1 MAVLSR
7 LEIILAANSA
17 SFNQS
22 IADARSQTKIAF
34 SDMREYANKMGP
46 AVSASIGAAAA
57 ATTAL
62 VVEQVALA
70 NELQATANVANS
82 SIKEIQRYTVGA
94 KKMGIEQD
102 ALGAIF
108 QDTSDKIGDFLSTGG
123 GGMAD
128 FFENIAPQIGVTA
141 EQFRELSGPQALQLY
156 YDSLERANIG
166 QNEMTFYM
174 EAMASDATMLI
185 PLLADGGAGFDVWA
199 NAAANAG
206 AVMDE
211 KTIRA
216 TKELQ
221 ATTDLLELSVA
232 GAKTQFVAGFIPVLS
247 DAAGELVGTA
257 DAADT
262 ARLAGENLGN
272 GLKSVSKIG
281 VGVVTV
287 FESIGTALGGFAA
300 GVGQLGNGVDWD
312 SPFAFFQ
319 MGQNFLDNNQ
329 SAAQIFAQIPADISK
344 LWLQSADQLDRID
357 KLGTGT
363 ASQTINSVIDLNERQ
378 AELNRT
384 LSMTGQQYQAQQE
397 AVEASAKAAEKSAKA
412 SEKQAAAQARLV
424 GIAGNSGIGTGSHI
438 DIRYAS
444 GDARRGSKPSQE
456 HINRFEVNGKSL
468 GSLRKTSD
476 FNLNRVHPVSGKVK
490 PHYGIDYDSEIGDS
504 ITTKVPV
511 KDVKAWYDGNGGGYV
526 TTVTFADGVK
536 MNLLHQTAASKN
548 IKGGASGG
556 SKNPYSQAQAQ
567 ANQLLERES
576 AQAARIA
583 EQAAAEQARIAEQQA
598 QQREAIRL
606 EYANQATRIEMQLAD
621 KIEKI
626 NASGFNEDERIAFVE
641 DAKQRAAIELANY
654 EDTQAKKLASF
665 GDFARSEREII
676 AQNAMY
682 RATEVIR
689 DTELTEDSRNQA
701 LALIKQKAQYELNQ
715 LELNHDRE
723 MQYAQQAEQTDVE
736 RIRNQYALER
746 REIQLTINMDEQLRN
761 AKITALNQAEQLALD
776 ERRYA
781 FESELRQLTS
791 IGQSSLASLRQSY
804 ADQRRVLDQRT
815 DIDDSQKSSLRNAMA
830 GAQIYD
836 TNQLQTAARDP
847 FNAQQADMSG
857 MGASYG
863 LAQQYQ
869 GRLDVIQDALDA
881 EVIAV
886 EQAEQAKYAARYE
899 FEAAATKLTLSQAEA
914 TAGGLAAS
922 FKTMLGEQN
931 TAYKMLFAGQQAFV
945 MASAGLNMW
954 DAYGDAMAE
963 GATMSQKFAAAA
975 TIATEFGRIITAASS
990 MTLELPGY
998 QTGGYTGD
1006 APEDQIVGYVH
1017 GREHVSDAATTK
1029 RYRPELE
1036 AMSNGT
1042 YEKPTQTSGNINV
1055 NVTVTGDGR
1064 SSVESDQ
1071 QRGREFGNVISAAIQ
1086 QQIAKEKRQGG
1097 LLYGR

>member
-17 SFNQS
+17 SFTQS

-34 SDMREYANKMGP
+34 SDMRESANKMGP
-46 AVSASIGAAAA
+46 AVSASIGAATA

-62 VVEQVALA
+62 VVEQVTLA
-70 NELQATANVANS
+70 NELQHTANVANS

-102 ALGAIF
+102 ALGSIF

-156 YDSLERANIG
+156 YDSLERANLS

-174 EAMASDATMLI
+174 EAMASDATTLI

-199 NAAANAG
+199 DAAANAG
-206 AVMDE
+206 AVMDAE
-211 KTIRA
+211 TIRA

-221 ATTDLLELSVA
+221 ATVDLLELSVD

-257 DAADT
+257 DAADA
-262 ARLAGENLGN
+262 ARIAGHNFGQM
-272 GLKSVSKIG
+272 LKSVSKIG
-281 VGVVTV
+281 VGAVTV
-287 FESIGTALGGFAA
+287 FETIGTAIGGFAA
-300 GVGQLGNGVDWD
+300 GVAQLGNGVDWD

-319 MGQNFLDNNQ
+319 MGQNFLENNR
-329 SAAQIFAQIPADISK
+329 SAAQIFAEIPGDISNI
-344 LWLQSADQLDRID
+344 WLKSADQLNRID

-363 ASQTINSVIDLNERQ
+363 ASQTISSVVQLNERQ
-378 AELNRT
+378 ANLNRT
-384 LSMTGQQYQAQQE
+384 LGITGQQYQAQQE
-397 AVEASAKAAEKSAKA
+397 AAEAAAKSAEKAANSTVKSIQAQAVNSKVLAQAKQFSYGNLEQQYGLPTGLLSAVSMQESRGNPNARSPVGASGAFQFMPGTADRFGIRGQESNVGKSA
-412 SEKQAAAQARLV
+412 EAAAKYLSFLMNKFGSVDLALAGYNAGEGNVAKYGNKIPPFKETQNYVKKVKEYLAYMQGGLDGSV
-424 GIAGNSGIGTGSHI
+424 NIAGNI
-438 DIRYAS
+438 
-444 GDARRGSKPSQE
+444 
-456 HINRFEVNGKSL
+456 
-468 GSLRKTSD
+468 
-476 FNLNRVHPVSGKVK
+476 
-490 PHYGIDYDSEIGDS
+490 
-504 ITTKVPV
+504 
-511 KDVKAWYDGNGGGYV
+511 
-526 TTVTFADGVK
+526 
-536 MNLLHQTAASKN
+536 
-548 IKGGASGG
+548 
-556 SKNPYSQAQAQ
+556 
-567 ANQLLERES
+567 S
-576 AQAARIA
+576 AQTSLMER
-583 EQAAAEQARIAEQQA
+583 QAAEQLRILEQQA

-689 DTELTEDSRNQA
+689 DTELTEDARNQA
-701 LALIKQKAQYELNQ
+701 LALIRQKAQYELNQ

-723 MQYAQQAEQTDVE
+723 MQYAQQAEQTDAE

-746 REIQLTINMDEQLRN
+746 REIQLTINMDEQLRR
-761 AKITALNQAEQLALD
+761 AKIDALNQAEQLALD

-804 ADQRRVLDQRT
+804 ADQRRALDQRT

-836 TNQLQTAARDP
+836 TNQLQKGPRDAFVAQQSDFGGTAAS
-847 FNAQQADMSG
+847 FG
-857 MGASYG
+857 I
-863 LAQQYQ
+863 AQQYQ
-869 GRLDVIQDALDA
+869 ARLDVINDALKA
-881 EVIAV
+881 EVVAV
-886 EQAEQAKYAARYE
+886 EQAEQAKYDARRE
-899 FEAAATKLTLSQAEA
+899 FETAATQLSLSQAEQ
-914 TAGGLAAS
+914 TAGNFAAS

-931 TAYKMLFAGQQAFV
+931 AFYRLSFDAQQVFV
-945 MASAGLNMW
+945 MASAGLNMYEAW
-954 DAYGDAMAE
+954 GDAMAE
-963 GATMSQKFAAAA
+963 GATLTQKLAGAA

-998 QTGGYTGD
+998 RSGGYTGD

-1042 YEKPTQTSGNINV
+1042 YERNASNNINV
-1055 NVTVTGDGR
+1055 NVSVTVDGK
-1064 SSVESDQ
+1064 SSVQSDSQ
-1071 QRGREFGNVISAAIQ
+1071 YGKQIGQGLAAAVTTQVQKMMRPNGMLDRQYQRR
-1086 QQIAKEKRQGG
+1086 
-1097 LLYGR
+1097 

>member
-17 SFNQS
+17 SFNQA

-62 VVEQVALA
+62 VVEQVTLA
-70 NELQATANVANS
+70 NELQHTANVANS

-156 YDSLERANIG
+156 YDSLEQANIG

-174 EAMASDATMLI
+174 EAMASDATTLI
-185 PLLADGGAGFDVWA
+185 PLLANGGEGFDVWA
-199 NAAANAG
+199 KAAANAG
-206 AVMDE
+206 AVMDDE
-211 KTIRA
+211 TIVA
-216 TKELQ
+216 TQKLQ
-221 ATTDLLELSVA
+221 ATTDLLELSVD
-232 GAKTQFVAGFIPVLS
+232 GAKTQFVKGFIPVLADVATKLTGTESAS
-247 DAAGELVGTA
+247 DAAY
-257 DAADT
+257 
-262 ARLAGENLGN
+262 LAGQNLAIGFK
-272 GLKSVSKIG
+272 GVAKVGIG
-281 VGVVTV
+281 VAATFDAVGS
-287 FESIGTALGGFAA
+287 SIGGVAAIISTLLTDVGIADSGLEIAIKMGRNLKAA
-300 GVGQLGNGVDWD
+300 GEMNRIVDQDIRDSLLSYADLLKGVGE
-312 SPFAFFQ
+312 
-319 MGQNFLDNNQ
+319 
-329 SAAQIFAQIPADISK
+329 
-344 LWLQSADQLDRID
+344 
-357 KLGTGT
+357 LGTGIGDAT
-363 ASQTINSVIDLNERQ
+363 MDAFMEQKKRQ
-378 AELNRT
+378 AELLAAT
-384 LSMTGQQYQAQQE
+384 GKTGQAYQEQE
-397 AVEASAKAAEKSAKA
+397 EAAKKAAEERAKA
-412 SEKQAAAQARLV
+412 DKAALEAAKKLGEVQAVNSKVLAQAKQFNYGGLEQQY
-424 GIAGNSGIGTGSHI
+424 GLPAGLLSAVSMQESRGN
-438 DIRYAS
+438 AN
-444 GDARRGSKPSQE
+444 ARSP
-456 HINRFEVNGKSL
+456 
-468 GSLRKTSD
+468 
-476 FNLNRVHPVSGKVK
+476 
-490 PHYGIDYDSEIGDS
+490 
-504 ITTKVPV
+504 
-511 KDVKAWYDGNGGGYV
+511 A
-526 TTVTFADGVK
+526 
-536 MNLLHQTAASKN
+536 
-548 IKGGASGG
+548 GASGAFQFMPG
-556 SKNPYSQAQAQ
+556 TAKRFGIGGQESDIAK
-567 ANQLLERES
+567 S
-576 AQAARIA
+576 AQAAAKYLSFLMNKFGSVDLALAGYNAGEGNVAKYGNKIPPFKETQNYVKKVKEYLAYMQGGLDGSVNIA
-583 EQAAAEQARIAEQQA
+583 GNISAQTSLMERQAAEQLRILEQQA

-689 DTELTEDSRNQA
+689 DTELTEDARNQA

-723 MQYAQQAEQTDVE
+723 MQYAQQAEQTDAE

-746 REIQLTINMDEQLRN
+746 REIQLTINMDEQLRK
-761 AKITALNQAEQLALD
+761 AKIDALNQAEQLALD

-804 ADQRRVLDQRT
+804 ADQRRALDQRT

-836 TNQLQTAARDP
+836 TNQLQKGPRDA
-847 FNAQQADMSG
+847 FAAQQADFG
-857 MGASYG
+857 GTAASFG
-863 LAQQYQ
+863 IAQQYQ
-869 GRLDVIQDALDA
+869 ARLDVIKDALDA
-881 EVIAV
+881 EVATV
-886 EQAEQAKYAARYE
+886 KQAEQAKYDARRE
-899 FEAAATKLTLSQAEA
+899 FETAATQLSLSQAEQ
-914 TAGGLAAS
+914 TAGNFAAS

-931 TAYKMLFAGQQAFV
+931 AFYRLSFDAQQVFV
-945 MASAGLNMW
+945 MASAGLNMYEAW
-954 DAYGDAMAE
+954 GDAMAE
-963 GATMSQKFAAAA
+963 GATLTQKLAGAA
-975 TIATEFGRIITAASS
+975 TIATEFGRIISAASS
-990 MTLELPGY
+990 ITLELPGY
-998 QTGGYTGD
+998 RSGGYTGD

-1042 YEKPTQTSGNINV
+1042 YERNASNNINV
-1055 NVTVTGDGR
+1055 NVSVTVDGK
-1064 SSVESDQ
+1064 SSVQSDSQ
-1071 QRGREFGNVISAAIQ
+1071 YGKQIGQGLAAAVTTQVQKMMRPNGMLDRQYQRR
-1086 QQIAKEKRQGG
+1086 
-1097 LLYGR
+1097 

>member
-34 SDMREYANKMGP
+34 SDMRESANKMGP

-62 VVEQVALA
+62 VVEQVTLA
-70 NELQATANVANS
+70 NELQHTANVANS

-108 QDTSDKIGDFLSTGG
+108 QDTSDKIGDFLSSGG

-156 YDSLERANIG
+156 YDNLERVNLS

-174 EAMASDATMLI
+174 EAMASDATTLI

-199 NAAANAG
+199 DAAANAG
-206 AVMDE
+206 AVMDAE
-211 KTIRA
+211 TIRA

-221 ATTDLLELSVA
+221 ATVDLLELSVD

-257 DAADT
+257 DAADA
-262 ARLAGENLGN
+262 ARIAGHNFGQM
-272 GLKSVSKIG
+272 LKSVSKIG
-281 VGVVTV
+281 VGAVTV
-287 FESIGTALGGFAA
+287 FETIGTAIGGFAA
-300 GVGQLGNGVDWD
+300 GVAQLGNGVDWD

-319 MGQNFLDNNQ
+319 MGQNFLENNR
-329 SAAQIFAQIPADISK
+329 SAAQIFAEIPGDISNI
-344 LWLQSADQLDRID
+344 WLKSADQLNRID

-363 ASQTINSVIDLNERQ
+363 ASQTISSVVQLNERQ
-378 AELNRT
+378 ANLNRT
-384 LSMTGQQYQAQQE
+384 LGITGQQYQAQQE
-397 AVEASAKAAEKSAKA
+397 AAEAAAKSAEKAASSTVKSIQAQAVNSKVLAQAKQFSYGNLEQQYGLPTGLLSAVSMQESRGNPNARSPVGASGAFQFMPGTADRFGIRGQESNVGKSA
-412 SEKQAAAQARLV
+412 EAAAKYLSFLMNKFGSVDLALAGYNAGEGNVAKYGNKIPPFKETQNYVKKVKEYLAYMQGGLDGSV
-424 GIAGNSGIGTGSHI
+424 NIAGNI
-438 DIRYAS
+438 
-444 GDARRGSKPSQE
+444 
-456 HINRFEVNGKSL
+456 
-468 GSLRKTSD
+468 
-476 FNLNRVHPVSGKVK
+476 
-490 PHYGIDYDSEIGDS
+490 
-504 ITTKVPV
+504 
-511 KDVKAWYDGNGGGYV
+511 
-526 TTVTFADGVK
+526 
-536 MNLLHQTAASKN
+536 
-548 IKGGASGG
+548 
-556 SKNPYSQAQAQ
+556 
-567 ANQLLERES
+567 S
-576 AQAARIA
+576 AQTSLMER
-583 EQAAAEQARIAEQQA
+583 QAAEQLRILEQQA

-689 DTELTEDSRNQA
+689 DTELTEDARNQA
-701 LALIKQKAQYELNQ
+701 LALIRQKAQYELNQ

-723 MQYAQQAEQTDVE
+723 MQYAQQAEQTDAE

-746 REIQLTINMDEQLRN
+746 REIQLTINMDEQLRK
-761 AKITALNQAEQLALD
+761 AKIDALNQAEQLALD

-804 ADQRRVLDQRT
+804 ADQRRALDQRT

-836 TNQLQTAARDP
+836 TNQLQKGPRDA
-847 FNAQQADMSG
+847 FAAQQADFSG
-857 MGASYG
+857 TGANFAI
-863 LAQQYQ
+863 AQQYQ
-869 GRLDVIQDALDA
+869 ARLDVIKDALDA
-881 EVIAV
+881 EVATV
-886 EQAEQAKYAARYE
+886 KQAEQAKYDARRE
-899 FEAAATKLTLSQAEA
+899 FETAATQLSLSQAEQ
-914 TAGGLAAS
+914 TAGNFAAS

-931 TAYKMLFAGQQAFV
+931 AFYRLSFDAQQVFV
-945 MASAGLNMW
+945 MASAGLNMYEAW
-954 DAYGDAMAE
+954 GDAMAE
-963 GATMSQKFAAAA
+963 GATLTQKLAGAA
-975 TIATEFGRIITAASS
+975 TIATEFGRIISAASS

-1017 GREHVSDAATTK
+1017 GREHVSDAATTRK
-1029 RYRPELE
+1029 YRPELE

-1042 YEKPTQTSGNINV
+1042 YERNASNNINV
-1055 NVTVTGDGR
+1055 NVSVTVDGK
-1064 SSVESDQ
+1064 SSVQSDSQ
-1071 QRGREFGNVISAAIQ
+1071 YGKQIGQGLAAAVTTQVQKMMRPNGMLDRQYQRR
-1086 QQIAKEKRQGG
+1086 
-1097 LLYGR
+1097 